1 MRRSRVQIPPSA
13 CPSHRH
19 RPQLLETLYF
29 INVLGKISAVLA
41 KLRSTFVIGIFAS
54 APLAITGYV
63 FFILFSW
70 FDGFFQPLVIKLLDT
85 LGFYDKPVPGLGILL
100 GILFVFII
108 GLLAPS
114 LIGKQLLVIM
124 ERIVERLP
132 LVKLIYSGTRQIFE
146 SFSGAQ
152 LSKFNRV
159 VVVPFPS
166 ENSLTI
172 GFVTSEVKGGLVAE
186 KANHKVAVFVPTTPN
201 PTSGYLIY
209 VEPQKAISINMSV
222 EDALKLVI
230 SGGLVQPKI
239 VDRPDAK

>member
-13 CPSHRH
+13 CLFYSH
-19 RPQLLETLYF
+19 ETQSSECLYF
-29 INVLGKISAVLA
+29 IGVLGKIFDVLA

-63 FFILFSW
+63 FFVLFSW
-70 FDGFFQPLVIKLLDT
+70 FDGFFQPAVIRLLDT
-85 LGFYDKPVPGLGILL
+85 IGVYDKPVPGLGILL
-100 GILFVFII
+100 GIIFVFVI

-159 VVVPFPS
+159 VAVPFPNES
-166 ENSLTI
+166 SLSI
-172 GFVTSEVKGGLVAE
+172 GFVTSEAKEGLVAG

-239 VDRPDAK
+239 VDQTDAR